1 MAKIRCEAHNCNF
14 NDNGGCR
21 LQSIRIEGEDAETYN
36 ETLCDSYTDRTE
48 HGFVNCTPCECA
60 CNNCAVEC
68 DAHECKYN
76 EHSAC
81 TADRIDVGGENAC
94 CSSETECRTFR
105 KE

>member
-1 MAKIRCEAHNCNF
+1 ME
-14 NDNGGCR
+14 
-21 LQSIRIEGEDAETYN
+21 SIRIEGEDAETYN

-48 HGFVNCTPCECA
+48 HGFVNCTPSECA

-94 CSSETECRTFR
+94 CSSETECRPFR
-105 KE
+105 KD

>member
-21 LQSIRIEGEDAETYN
+21 LESIRIEGDGAQTYD

-48 HGFVNCTPCECA
+48 HGFVNCT
-60 CNNCAVEC
+60 
-68 DAHECKYN
+68 
-76 EHSAC
+76 
-81 TADRIDVGGENAC
+81 ADRIDIGCESAC
-94 CSSETECRTFR
+94 CSSETECKTFK